1 MTKTRQERFRTFFRN
16 VKHHLLY
23 VLKRK
28 ERPMEA
34 FEGVRNDARKLNRA
48 LHEEEGEREV
58 AERAHK
64 LVKKGRRRYNEKKYH
79 EAEGFFRS
87 AIETYN
93 KNVWAHTFL
102 GHALYQ
108 QGRHDEALEAW
119 KTADRI
125 DPDSEAASKA
135 RKKIQ
140 LIERRA
146 SSAVTELEQR
156 LRGE

>member
-1 MTKTRQERFRTFFRN
+1 MSKTPKDRFRTFFHN
-16 VKHHLLY
+16 VKYHLRR

-34 FEGVRNDARKLNRA
+34 FQGVRNDVRKLNRA
-48 LHEEEGEREV
+48 LHEEEGEREG

-64 LVKKGRRRYNEKKYH
+64 LVKKGRRRFNEKKYH
-79 EAEGFFRS
+79 EAEGLFRT
-87 AIETYN
+87 AIETHY
-93 KNVWAHTFL
+93 KNTWAHTYL
-102 GHALYQ
+102 GHSLYH
-108 QGRHDEALEAW
+108 QGRHDEALESW

-135 RKKIQ
+135 RKNIQ

-146 SSAVTELEQR
+146 SSAVSELEQR

>member
-1 MTKTRQERFRTFFRN
+1 MTKTPRDRFRTFFRN
-16 VKHHLLY
+16 VKQHLRY
-23 VLKRK
+23 VVKRK

-34 FEGVRNDARKLNRA
+34 FQGVRNDARKLNRA
-48 LHEEEGEREV
+48 LHEEEGEREA

-79 EAEGFFRS
+79 EAEEFFRS
-87 AIETYN
+87 AIETYEQ
-93 KNVWAHTFL
+93 NVWAYTFL
-102 GHALYQ
+102 GYALYQ

-119 KTADRI
+119 KTADRM

-140 LIERRA
+140 VIERRA
-146 SSAVTELEQR
+146 SSAVSELEQR
-156 LRGE
+156 IRGE